1 MVLREGIIYFDWGE
15 QVILQGDFEIVEVWF
30 D

>member
-1 MVLREGIIYFDWGE
+1 MVLGEGIIYFDWGE
-15 QVILQGDFEIVEVWF
+15 QVILQGDLEIVEVWF